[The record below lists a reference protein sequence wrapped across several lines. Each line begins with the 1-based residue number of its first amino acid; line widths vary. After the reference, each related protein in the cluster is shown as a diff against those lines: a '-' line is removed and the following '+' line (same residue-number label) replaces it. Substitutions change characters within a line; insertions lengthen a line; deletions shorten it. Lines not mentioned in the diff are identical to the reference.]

1 MELKTNIQLI
11 TTGSIKMTLTK
22 TLTKTFVNT
31 AIMLL

>member
-22 TLTKTFVNT
+22 TFVNT